1 MEDIISHFSYT
12 FIKGSLNK
20 KYPHPNALKLLFY
33 NFGKTSINFFAQL
46 TLAHMT
52 MMSLHMTMTSS
63 SCFGH
68 LQTLPKPIKL
78 RKTLVS
84 PWTTIR
90 VGSAA
95 STLTSNHGRSCW
107 TNAGWC
113 QWHSKFI
120 LCLRHLL
127 FEMPNQCLLICLN
140 QSDRI

>member
-95 STLTSNHGRSCW
+95 STLTQIMEEVVGRMLGDVSG
-107 TNAGWC
+107 TPSLFYALDIYYL
-113 QWHSKFI
+113 K
-120 LCLRHLL
+120 CLIKA
-127 FEMPNQCLLICLN
+127 F
-140 QSDRI
+140 